1 MGTSPGPIAAGPA
14 CSADACTADVTAAA
28 TPTVFRKS
36 RRETSPLSSDIREG
50 YPPSRVSA
58 MAGKRLYGPRND
70 FRAAKLHA
78 ADFCEFFADRDGP
91 HPAYPRTRH
100 WCLCSGAHKE

>member
-50 YPPSRVSA
+50 YPPSRASA

-78 ADFCEFFADRDGP
+78 ADFGEILCRSRWPASCLPP
-91 HPAYPRTRH
+91 HAP
-100 WCLCSGAHKE
+100 LVSL